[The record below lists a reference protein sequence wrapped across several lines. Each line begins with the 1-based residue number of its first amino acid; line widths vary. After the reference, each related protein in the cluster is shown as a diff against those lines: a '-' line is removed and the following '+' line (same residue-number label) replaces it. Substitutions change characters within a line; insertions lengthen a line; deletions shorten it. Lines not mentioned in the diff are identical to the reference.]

1 MHFYGREETEM
12 ASYYADLCVNY
23 YEGRMYQ
30 IEEAAKEN
38 PVLEDWNK
46 IGYVSE
52 LSDFSAEYPGG
63 RGEGLR
69 ASEDSERTL
78 NKNGGTRRHGRD
90 KNSVRR

>member
-1 MHFYGREETEM
+1 MKDGCIR
-12 ASYYADLCVNY
+12 S
-23 YEGRMYQ
+23 RKPQ
-30 IEEAAKEN
+30 KEN

-52 LSDFSAEYPGG
+52 LRRFSAEYPGG

-78 NKNGGTRRHGRD
+78 NKMEVPGGMEET